1 MCRKMTDSID
11 RRFTFEITALERLT
25 YKKLFFFC
33 HFQICSFAVVV
44 VTQFIYF
51 CLQNHYPFSDL
62 NPFYYKHKMKKIEN
76 PGCKPWMAKNQWVT
90 QCSTK
95 TFWFEMVSVS
105 LFTYH
110 KISKVSPGA
119 YIFKGPFCLYLEGLF
134 SEFYSIVTPSHHK
147 LIVTTSI

>member
-76 PGCKPWMAKNQWVT
+76 PGCKPWMAKNQ
-90 QCSTK
+90 
-95 TFWFEMVSVS
+95 
-105 LFTYH
+105 
-110 KISKVSPGA
+110 
-119 YIFKGPFCLYLEGLF
+119 
-134 SEFYSIVTPSHHK
+134 
-147 LIVTTSI
+147 